1 MVPDS
6 VRERAELLKESITK
20 YRRLYHEKD
29 ESPISPEALD
39 SLKRELSDLEEQY
52 PELVDVHSPT
62 KRVAG
67 KPLPELRKVRH
78 PIPQWSLDD
87 AFDEGD
93 IRAFDTRVKRALE
106 KAGDTTTPSYVC
118 ELKIDGLHIVLT
130 YEKGELVR
138 AATRGDGVVGEDVTH
153 TIRTIED
160 IPERLSR
167 PVDLF
172 VEGEVYM
179 SRKGFVKLNEGRKR
193 RGEALFA
200 NPRNAAAGSVRQL
213 DPKVSASRPLGSY
226 LYDIEQLSGDSVPL
240 TQYDELEYLKKLGL
254 PVERHAFHASS
265 IEEVIAF
272 WEKWKTKKDNED
284 FLIDGVVVKVASRT
298 QQQLLGHTGKGPR
311 YAIACKFPAE
321 QVTTV
326 IEDIGL
332 QIGRTG
338 KLTPVAHLSPVSVAG
353 TTVAR
358 ATLHNEDFIQSKDIR
373 IGDTVILQKAG
384 DIIPEVV
391 SVLTELRTGKEK
403 KWTFP
408 TYSPLCGGDG
418 AVERVPGESA
428 HRCKVRGSYAIQ
440 QLRLAHFVGKQALD
454 IDGFG
459 EKTVSL
465 LMEHGLVSDHDD
477 IFELTRDELLALPGF
492 KEKSADNLLSAIEK
506 AKTVSLDRFLVGLS
520 IDHVGEETALLL
532 AREFRTL
539 HRLSQQGTKDFMEV
553 KGVGETLAISLMQW
567 FKQPEN
573 KALLERLHQHLTIT
587 AVNNPRK
594 GGALDGQT
602 VVVTGVLPSLSR
614 EEAKA
619 LVQQAGGTVS
629 GTVSKKTTF
638 VLAGEN
644 PGSKYDRAVE
654 LQIPIIAEREFKK
667 RLGL

>member
-6 VRERAELLKESITK
+6 ARERAKLLKESITK

-39 SLKRELSDLEEQY
+39 SLKRELSQLEEEY
-52 PELVDVHSPT
+52 PELVDEGSPT
-62 KRVAG
+62 RRVAG
-67 KPLPELRKVRH
+67 KPLPELKKVRH

-106 KAGDTTTPSYVC
+106 KAGDTTSPTYVC

-130 YEKGELVR
+130 YEKGVLIR
-138 AATRGDGVVGEDVTH
+138 AATRGDGVVGEEVTH

-160 IPERLSR
+160 IPETLSR

-213 DPKVSASRPLGSY
+213 DPKVSAGRPLGAF
-226 LYDIEQLSGDSVPL
+226 LYDIEQLSGDDTPQ
-240 TQYDELEYLKKLGL
+240 TQYEELEYLKKLGL
-254 PVERHAFHASS
+254 PVERHAHLAEN
-265 IEEVIAF
+265 IDAVIAF
-272 WEKWKTKKDNED
+272 WEKWKTKKDHED
-284 FLIDGVVVKVASRT
+284 FLIDGVVVKVASRA
-298 QQQLLGHTGKGPR
+298 QQQLLGHTAKGPR

-326 IEDIGL
+326 ILDIGL

-353 TTVAR
+353 TTVSR
-358 ATLHNEDFIQSKDIR
+358 ATLHNEDFITSKDIR

-408 TYSPLCGGDG
+408 THSPLCGGDG
-418 AVERVPGESA
+418 AVERIPGEAA

-459 EKTVSL
+459 EKTVAL
-465 LMEHGLVSDHDD
+465 LMEHELISEHDD
-477 IFELTRDELLALPGF
+477 IFELTRDELLSLPGF

-506 AKTVSLDRFLVGLS
+506 AKTVTLDRLLVGLS

-553 KGVGETLAISLMQW
+553 KGVGETLAVSLMQW

-573 KALLERLHQHLTIT
+573 KALLERLQKHLTIEI
-587 AVNNPRK
+587 VENPRK
-594 GGALDGQT
+594 GGALNGQT
-602 VVVTGVLPSLSR
+602 VVVTGVLPSMSR

-619 LVQQAGGTVS
+619 QVQKAGGTVS
-629 GTVSKKTTF
+629 GMVSSKTTF
-638 VLAGEN
+638 VLAGEK
-644 PGSKYDRAVE
+644 PGSKYDRAIE
-654 LQIPIIAEREFKK
+654 LGVPIIDEREFKK